1 MTKRRTAVVT
11 AGVAAGAVASG
22 FVARAV
28 LRARRPD
35 PERHEDLAALP
46 PDDLGFVESF
56 DGTKLAMRASG
67 DPAGPILLFV
77 HGFSLD
83 MTSWYFQ
90 WTGLSDR
97 FRCVLMDLRS
107 HGESE
112 PAASGDLS
120 LSAMGRDVS
129 AALESVT
136 NGRKAVV
143 VGHSLGGMAVLA
155 AAKERP
161 ELFER
166 SVAGTALIG
175 TAASDLLRG
184 VMGSVTQILRPRL
197 GSLPQAARRVNRLRR
212 YVVASPG
219 DIGELVARLTQFGP
233 DASPHVVDHVVGL
246 AAKAPSAVWT
256 EGLAELMGVDLR
268 DALAN
273 LTSPVLV
280 AVGDHD
286 RVTPPATAM
295 AMVGE
300 LPDARLEIVEGAG
313 HLPMLERHEAVNE
326 LLAGFAREVL
336 PMSKARTTN
345 GSKATNG
352 AKAANRRKRAS

>member
-1 MTKRRTAVVT
+1 MTGKRTAVVT
-11 AGVAAGAVASG
+11 AGLAAGAVASG

-28 LRARRPD
+28 LRGRHQD
-35 PERHEDLAALP
+35 PERGEDLSALP

-56 DGTKLAMRASG
+56 DGTRLAMRASG
-67 DPAGPILLFV
+67 DPAGPAVLFV

-83 MTSWYFQ
+83 MTSWHFQ

-97 FRCVLMDLRS
+97 FRCVLVDLRS
-107 HGESE
+107 HGRSE

-120 LSAMGRDVS
+120 LSAMGRDV
-129 AALESVT
+129 AAAIETVA
-136 NGRKAVV
+136 NGRQTVV

-155 AAKERP
+155 AAKGRP
-161 ELFER
+161 ELFSS

-184 VMGSVTQILRPRL
+184 VMGSVTRILRPRL

-219 DIGELVARLTQFGP
+219 DIGGIVARVTQFGP
-233 DASPHVVDHVVGL
+233 DASPNVVDYIVGL
-246 AAKAPSAVWT
+246 AAKAPSSVWT
-256 EGLAELMGVDLR
+256 DGLVELMDVDLR
-268 DALAN
+268 DALVD
-273 LTSPVLV
+273 LKTPVLV

-286 RVTPPATAM
+286 RVTPPVAAM
-295 AMVGE
+295 AMVGG

-313 HLPMLERHEAVNE
+313 HLPMLERHEEVNA
-326 LLAGFAREVL
+326 LLANFAREVL
-336 PMSKARTTN
+336 PGDAKKAQV
-345 GSKATNG
+345 
-352 AKAANRRKRAS
+352 RRKRAS

>member
-1 MTKRRTAVVT
+1 MVT

-46 PDDLGFVESF
+46 PEDLGFVESF

-67 DPAGPILLFV
+67 DPAGPVLFFV

-83 MTSWYFQ
+83 MTSWHFQ

-97 FRCVLMDLRS
+97 FRCVLVDLRS
-107 HGESE
+107 HGRSQ
-112 PAASGDLS
+112 ASVTGDLS
-120 LSAMGRDVS
+120 LSAMGRDVA
-129 AALESVT
+129 AALENAT
-136 NGRKAVV
+136 NGRKVVV

-161 ELFER
+161 DLFEG

-212 YVVASPG
+212 YVVRSPG
-219 DIGELVARLTQFGP
+219 DIGGIVARFTQFGP

-256 EGLAELMGVDLR
+256 DGLAELMDVDLR

-286 RVTPPATAM
+286 RVTPLATAM
-295 AMVGE
+295 TMVGE
-300 LPDARLEIVEGAG
+300 LTDARLEIVEGAG
-313 HLPMLERHEAVNE
+313 HLAMLERHEVVNE

-336 PMSKARTTN
+336 PGKRTKASN
-345 GSKATNG
+345 GARASNG
-352 AKAANRRKRAS
+352 AKASNRRKRAS